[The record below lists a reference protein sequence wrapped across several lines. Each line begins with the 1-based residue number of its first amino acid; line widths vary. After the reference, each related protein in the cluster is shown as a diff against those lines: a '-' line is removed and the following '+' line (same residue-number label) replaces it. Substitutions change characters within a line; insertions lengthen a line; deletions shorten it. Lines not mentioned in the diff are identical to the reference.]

1 MNVEHLWF
9 STKSTEKN
17 MHNAPSLDMTQSDLP
32 EENMIQT
39 LTNMADKRL
48 FKLVKWCK
56 SLPLF
61 KNILVNTIWTSF
73 SAYLPKSWYF
83 LNFADR
89 RSNFSSHQCLVRAFS
104 IFVLLPLNWH
114 SGKS

>member
-61 KNILVNTIWTSF
+61 KNILVITISDLFIVSLHTKIMIF
-73 SAYLPKSWYF
+73 SEFCRSTIKF
-83 LNFADR
+83 L
-89 RSNFSSHQCLVRAFS
+89 FSSMLGASF
-104 IFVLLPLNWH
+104 
-114 SGKS
+114 

>member
-1 MNVEHLWF
+1 
-9 STKSTEKN
+9 

-61 KNILVNTIWTSF
+61 KNILVITISDLFIVSLHTKIMIF
-73 SAYLPKSWYF
+73 SEFCRSTIKF
-83 LNFADR
+83 L
-89 RSNFSSHQCLVRAFS
+89 FSSMLGASF
-104 IFVLLPLNWH
+104 
-114 SGKS
+114 